1 MMKIIFFGSDDFAAE
16 NLKRLLDEKFSVVAC
31 VTPPDKPSGRGMKV
45 LFSEVKSLALSANIP
60 VLQPENI
67 RDKEFFGQI
76 KEYGADL
83 FIVIAYG
90 KILPAALLS
99 VPRIFCVNVHGSLLP
114 EYRGAAPINWAIIN
128 GEKETGFS
136 IIKMSPRMDAGE
148 IIAQEKMTIGDDENA
163 GQLRQRM
170 AKASAVTLSATIKD
184 IDAGHFVL
192 IPQNEHQ
199 VTLAPKMSKE
209 LGKIDWSKP
218 AVEIHNLVRGL
229 WPWPGAQTSI
239 KGKKIKIVRSSVV
252 QHTISHHPGS
262 ILEISR
268 EGISVATGR
277 DVLLLREVHPESGKI
292 MPAASYAA
300 GQRLKAGE
308 NFS

>member
-31 VTPPDKPSGRGMKV
+31 VAPPDRPSGRGLKV
-45 LFSEVKSLALSANIP
+45 VFSEVKSLARSANIP

-67 RDKEFFGQI
+67 RDKEFLGRI
-76 KEYGADL
+76 NEYGADL

-90 KILPAALLS
+90 KILPAALLA
-99 VPRIFCVNVHGSLLP
+99 VPKIFCINVHGSLLP
-114 EYRGAAPINWAIIN
+114 KYRGAAPINWAIIN

-148 IIAQEKMTIGDDENA
+148 IIVQDKMTIGDDENA
-163 GQLRQRM
+163 GQMRERM
-170 AKASAVTLSATIKD
+170 AKASAVTLCATIKN
-184 IDAGHFVL
+184 IAAGKLKL
-192 IPQNEHQ
+192 ISQDESR
-199 VTLAPKMSKE
+199 VTSAPKITKD
-209 LGKIDWSKP
+209 LGKIDWAKP

-239 KGKKIKIVRSSVV
+239 KGKKLKIVRSSVV
-252 QHTISHHPGS
+252 EHNISHHPGS

-268 EGISVATGR
+268 DGISVATGQGA
-277 DVLLLREVHPESGKI
+277 LILREVHPESGKI